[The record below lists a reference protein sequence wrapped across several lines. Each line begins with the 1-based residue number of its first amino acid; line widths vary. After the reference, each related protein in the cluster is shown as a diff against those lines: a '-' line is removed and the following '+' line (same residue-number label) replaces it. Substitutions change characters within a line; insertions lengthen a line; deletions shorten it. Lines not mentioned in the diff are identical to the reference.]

1 MVTYSISMSASKCQE
16 KDIQKR
22 RSKKLFVMQ
31 KIMDGVWKSAVA
43 MPGAEFTAQIMTK
56 IVGAGNSA
64 LQVYGVHRL
73 VRPIMADKSGG
84 LSTTAPPSKTSKSG
98 YVS

>member
-1 MVTYSISMSASKCQE
+1 MVTYSISMSALKCQE

-31 KIMDGVWKSAVA
+31 KIMDGMWKSGVA

-56 IVGAGNSA
+56 TVGAGNSA
-64 LQVYGVHRL
+64 LQVFGVRRL
-73 VRPIMADKSGG
+73 AHPIMAGKSGG
-84 LSTTAPPSKTSKSG
+84 LSITALPVKTTKSG
-98 YVS
+98 SAT